1 MTPASEVI
9 DGLRRSGQLWEV
21 APGLVGLGG
30 PALQLLQRLEQ
41 RVAGLARA
49 AADEEWRVPPA
60 LSFASLAR
68 AQYFASFPQWLT
80 VASHLSPDPAA
91 LERVAAAGDPELEL
105 KQAVAP
111 PEAALAPAVCYHAYA
126 RLSGRKV
133 EAERRITL
141 QSTCW
146 RHEGE
151 RLRPL
156 ERGWAFTMR
165 EVVCVGSPDAVA
177 RFLEQALTWVTRLA
191 LELGL
196 AVRLEEASDPFF
208 APTARGRA
216 LLQRVKSLKREVLVP
231 LGDGERSLAVAS
243 LNDHELH
250 FGEAFD
256 LQLPGGEPASSACVA
271 FGLERLLLSVLMQHG
286 LDAAAWPAALREED
300 RP

>member
-1 MTPASEVI
+1 MTPANEVI
-9 DGLRRSGQLWEV
+9 DALRRSEQLWEV

-30 PALQLLQRLEQ
+30 PALRLLQRIEG
-41 RVAGLARA
+41 RVTGLARA
-49 AADEEWRVPPA
+49 AATEEWRVPPA

-80 VASHLSPDPAA
+80 VASHLSSDPTV
-91 LERVAAAGDPELEL
+91 LERVAAAGNPELEVTH
-105 KQAVAP
+105 AVAP
-111 PEAALAPAVCYHAYA
+111 PDAALAPAVCYHAYA
-126 RLSGRKV
+126 RLSARKI
-133 EAERRITL
+133 ETERRITV

-177 RFLEQALTWVTRLA
+177 RFLEQALTWVARLA
-191 LELGL
+191 LELDL
-196 AVRLEEASDPFF
+196 PIRLEEASDPFF

-216 LLQRVKSLKREVLVP
+216 LLQRVKGLKREVLVP
-231 LGDGERSLAVAS
+231 LGEGGRSLAVAS

-256 LQLPGGEPASSACVA
+256 LRLPGGEPASSACVA
-271 FGLERLLLSVLMQHG
+271 FGLERLLLGVLMQHG
-286 LDAAAWPAALREED
+286 VDVARWPAALREEEH
-300 RP
+300 P